1 SPSMLSDVRV
11 GRFMAAA
18 AVRGAVENVRIN
30 LESITDTAFAAR
42 LRGESAALLARVA
55 EIPVNAR

>member
-1 SPSMLSDVRV
+1 
-11 GRFMAAA
+11 MAAA